1 MNRIQKAS
9 GARLFVIRQARAGD
23 HDAIR
28 DFLACLSPRTS
39 YLRFFTGAP
48 GRTAAMLRLL
58 AGDGPGLDVVLAIH
72 GGIIVGHA
80 MAADAVGRHG
90 ARAADIGVVVTDGW
104 QGRGV
109 GSALVRALTGR
120 ALDRDISALAMDVL
134 PENRR
139 VLAMIARR
147 WPEASYDRSD
157 DYLTVEA
164 PLRPAPARPA
174 LAVPAAIAAGV
185 REPGIRATA

>member
-1 MNRIQKAS
+1 VNRIQDAP
-9 GARLFVIRQARAGD
+9 GARLFAIRQAWPGD
-23 HDAIR
+23 CNAIR
-28 DFLACLSPRTS
+28 DFLARLSPRTC

-48 GRTAAMLRLL
+48 GMTAAMLRLL

-72 GGIIVGHA
+72 GGVIIGHA
-80 MAADAVGRHG
+80 MAADATGQPGGQVM
-90 ARAADIGVVVTDGW
+90 DIGVVVTDGW

-120 ALDRDISALAMDVL
+120 ALDRGVSALAMDVL

-147 WPEASYDRSD
+147 WPEARYDHPG
-157 DYLTVEA
+157 DYLTIEVQ
-164 PLRPAPARPA
+164 LRPAPARQA
-174 LAVPAAIAAGV
+174 LAVTVAIAAGV
-185 REPGIRATA
+185 RKPGIRATA